1 MFLIEAII
9 ALSILMVIL
18 SVGLLLLKFVF
29 AMVILPFKLLFFL
42 SKGLLALLIIVPLLL
57 IVGTLVTAVLPLGA
71 LLFLLPVLI
80 LGGLVRALVGG

>member
-9 ALSILMVIL
+9 ALTILVVIL
-18 SVGLLLLKFVF
+18 SVGLLLLKFAF
-29 AMVILPFKLLFFL
+29 AMVILPFKVLFFL

-57 IVGTLVTAVLPLGA
+57 IVGTLVTAILPLAA

-80 LGGLVRALVGG
+80 LGGLVCSVVGC